1 MLVNFLENF
10 HQHVAPI
17 TEERKT
23 ILKKVT
29 GISIRPGTRRSS
41 GRYRC
46 ILIINPRLKLVQLP
60 IKVRCFQL
68 LIYYCSI
75 VGGA

>member
-10 HQHVAPI
+10 HQDVAPI

-29 GISIRPGTRRSS
+29 GFSIRPGTRRSS
-41 GRYRC
+41 G
-46 ILIINPRLKLVQLP
+46 
-60 IKVRCFQL
+60 
-68 LIYYCSI
+68 SI
-75 VGGA
+75 